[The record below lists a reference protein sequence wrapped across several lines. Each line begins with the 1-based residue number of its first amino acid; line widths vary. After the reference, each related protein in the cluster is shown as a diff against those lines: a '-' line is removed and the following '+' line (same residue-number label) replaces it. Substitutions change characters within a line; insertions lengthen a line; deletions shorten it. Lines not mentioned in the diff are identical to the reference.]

1 MTKTKLLILSL
12 IVVLLGMVG
21 FSIYVFSQNPLVS
34 DGYSEY
40 NLGRKKVDI
49 SLMNKGNRNITIQE
63 VQVNGQS
70 PQKAQLV
77 ISYTEHLVAGGI
89 DFDPKAKFLEI
100 NEQPIHP
107 ELSPAKRQQALH
119 SSIIPIHY
127 GIRIF
132 NDEDIESVKIK
143 YKYWGFPFIREINL
157 HTGPR

>member
-12 IVVLLGMVG
+12 IVVLLGIAG
-21 FSIYVFSQNPLVS
+21 FSIYFLHQNPLVS

-40 NLGRKKVDI
+40 NLRRKKVDI
-49 SLMNKGNRNITIQE
+49 SLMNKGNRDITIQE
-63 VQVNGQS
+63 VQVNGQP

-77 ISYTEHLVAGGI
+77 ISYSEHLVASGI

-100 NEQPIHP
+100 NEQPIRP

-119 SSIIPIHY
+119 SSTIPIHY

-132 NDEDIESVKIK
+132 NAEDIESVKIM
-143 YKYWGFPFIREINL
+143 YKYWGFPFVRKINF
-157 HTGPR
+157 HTGP